1 MVDFYSE
8 EDDDDI
14 FYEDEIL
21 HKDHNIKLCNIRVG

>member
-8 EDDDDI
+8 EDDDI

-21 HKDHNIKLCNIRVG
+21 HKDHDIKLCNIRVG